1 MEGWGIIRDE
11 NLSKNERTCMRF
23 SRLITKTMRRDP
35 AEAETPSHRYMLK
48 AGMVFQ
54 VASGV
59 YSYLPLA
66 WRSLRKIEA
75 IIREEMDAAGGQE
88 VRMPVLQPMEL
99 WEESG
104 RKKAFGENLFTLYDR
119 RRRPMV
125 MAPTHEEVV
134 SLIAKS
140 HVQSYRDLPLIP
152 YQIQTKFRD
161 EPRSRGG
168 LIRVREFDMKDAYS
182 MDADAEGLDVS
193 YEAMA
198 QAYRNI
204 YRRCGLPA
212 VMVEADSGA
221 IGGRDSHEFIL
232 PTSTGEDTILRCAG
246 CGYAA
251 NLEKAQGV
259 KPPKSIDEPRPLK
272 EVSTPGIKTIAELC
286 EFLGVPESR
295 TLKAVFYS
303 ADGETVFVTIR
314 GDLEVNEV
322 KLTTYLK
329 AKDLRLATEE
339 ETLAAGLVAGS
350 ASAVGLTGIRTVM
363 DDSVRLGSNFVVGAN
378 KPDKHLQNA
387 NSLRDFQ
394 MDEVADIALAE
405 EGQPCIEC
413 GEPLEALRGIEVG
426 HIFKLGT
433 FYSETLGVYYLDQE
447 GNRRPVI
454 MGCYGIGV
462 GRLLAA
468 AIEQNHDE
476 RGIIFPSPIAPYEV
490 HLVGL
495 NLAKEDV
502 RGEADALY
510 QRLWDAGI
518 ECLYDDRVDESA
530 GVKFNDADLLG
541 MPIRLVVSQRSLRNG
556 AVEIRRRSGD
566 EGGVLAPLE
575 EVGATVKEMLSGG

>member
-1 MEGWGIIRDE
+1 
-11 NLSKNERTCMRF
+11 MRF

-54 VASGV
+54 VAAGV

-104 RKKAFGENLFTLYDR
+104 RKQAFGDNLFTLHDR

-125 MAPTHEEVV
+125 MAPTHEEVI
-134 SLIAKS
+134 SLIAKN
-140 HVQSYRDLPLIP
+140 HVQSYRDLPRIP

-182 MDADAEGLDVS
+182 MDADADGLDAS

-232 PTSTGEDTILRCAG
+232 PASTGEDTILRCGGTG

-251 NLEKAQGV
+251 NLEKAQGM
-259 KPPKSIDEPRPLK
+259 KPPQPVDEPLPLK
-272 EVSTPGIKTIAELC
+272 EVSTPGVKTIAELC

-329 AKDLRLATEE
+329 VKELRLASEE
-339 ETLAAGLVAGS
+339 ETRAAGLVAGS
-350 ASAVGLTGIRTVM
+350 ASAVGLKGIRCIM
-363 DDSVRLGSNFVVGAN
+363 DDSVMLGSNFVVGAN
-378 KPDKHLQNA
+378 KPDAHLLNA
-387 NSLRDFQ
+387 NHPRDFQ
-394 MDEVADIALAE
+394 LEEVADIALAE
-405 EGQPCIEC
+405 EGQPCVLC

-433 FYSETLGVYYLDQE
+433 FYSETLGVYYLDGE
-447 GNRRPVI
+447 GKRRPVI

-476 RGIIFPSPIAPYEV
+476 NGIIFPAPIAPYQV
-490 HLVGL
+490 HIVGL
-495 NLAKEDV
+495 NLGNEAV
-502 RGEADALY
+502 ANEADALY
-510 QRLWDAGI
+510 SRLWDAGI

-530 GVKFNDADLLG
+530 GVKFNDADLIGL
-541 MPIRLVVSQRSLRNG
+541 PLRIVVSQRSLRNNV
-556 AVEIRRRSGD
+556 VEIKPRAGND
-566 EGGVLAPLE
+566 KPVLAPLADVE
-575 EVGATVKEMLSGG
+575 ATIHQMLSDN

>member
-1 MEGWGIIRDE
+1 
-11 NLSKNERTCMRF
+11 MRF

-54 VASGV
+54 VAAGV

-104 RKKAFGENLFTLYDR
+104 RKQAFGDNLFTLHDR

-125 MAPTHEEVV
+125 MAPTHEEVI
-134 SLIAKS
+134 SLIAKA
-140 HVQSYRDLPLIP
+140 HVQSYRDLPRIP

-182 MDADAEGLDVS
+182 MDADAEGLDAS
-193 YEAMA
+193 YKAMA

-232 PTSTGEDTILRCAG
+232 PASTGEDTILRCAG

-259 KPPKSIDEPRPLK
+259 KPPQPVDEPLPLK
-272 EVSTPGIKTIAELC
+272 EVSTPGVKTIADLC

-329 AKDLRLATEE
+329 VKELRLASEE
-339 ETLAAGLVAGS
+339 ETEAAGLVAGS
-350 ASAVGLTGIRTVM
+350 ASAVGLKGIRCIM
-363 DDSVRLGSNFVVGAN
+363 DDSVMLGSNLRRRRQQAGRPPAERQPSEGLPVGRGGGHRAGGGG
-378 KPDKHLQNA
+378 PTLRPMRRTAGSSAGDRSGAHLQARHLLQRDPRRLLPGWRRQTPPRHHGLLRHRRRAAPRRRHRAEPRRERHHLPRAHRPLPGAYRGPESRKRSRFQGSRRLYTNA
-387 NSLRDFQ
+387 SGMRASSAST
-394 MDEVADIALAE
+394 MTAS
-405 EGQPCIEC
+405 
-413 GEPLEALRGIEVG
+413 
-426 HIFKLGT
+426 T
-433 FYSETLGVYYLDQE
+433 
-447 GNRRPVI
+447 NRR
-454 MGCYGIGV
+454 
-462 GRLLAA
+462 A
-468 AIEQNHDE
+468 
-476 RGIIFPSPIAPYEV
+476 
-490 HLVGL
+490 
-495 NLAKEDV
+495 
-502 RGEADALY
+502 
-510 QRLWDAGI
+510 
-518 ECLYDDRVDESA
+518 
-530 GVKFNDADLLG
+530 
-541 MPIRLVVSQRSLRNG
+541 
-556 AVEIRRRSGD
+556 
-566 EGGVLAPLE
+566 
-575 EVGATVKEMLSGG
+575 